1 MEVLPQEVQ
10 EQYDKVIEEIGNIE
24 NEIEKKQEEI
34 LEVNS
39 VSKKVQH
46 ILEYIDEVENRI
58 NKEIE
63 QITLQVEDFDIKVE
77 EVIKFTVDKS
87 PIISKKEII
96 DKKLSELKETVEDE
110 QNGLKV
116 QLKQKISVKESI
128 VAEENRNIQLYDAYI
143 KEYQEWEK
151 VKKEKEEAV
160 NKINE
165 ELLYISDGIMIDLQP
180 LYEKRQNITASIFNE
195 KKKVIEL
202 YNKFKKPVDE
212 FLRDKNDVGSQLSN
226 HSIIAYGIM
235 DGIYIEDRIYL
246 IQRSILP
253 VFDLRQNFI
262 CNV

>member
-1 MEVLPQEVQ
+1 MLRRNQEVQ

-116 QLKQKISVKESI
+116 QI
-128 VAEENRNIQLYDAYI
+128 
-143 KEYQEWEK
+143 
-151 VKKEKEEAV
+151 EA
-160 NKINE
+160 
-165 ELLYISDGIMIDLQP
+165 
-180 LYEKRQNITASIFNE
+180 
-195 KKKVIEL
+195 
-202 YNKFKKPVDE
+202 
-212 FLRDKNDVGSQLSN
+212 KNSS
-226 HSIIAYGIM
+226 
-235 DGIYIEDRIYL
+235 
-246 IQRSILP
+246 
-253 VFDLRQNFI
+253 
-262 CNV
+262 

>member
-1 MEVLPQEVQ
+1 MF
-10 EQYDKVIEEIGNIE
+10 
-24 NEIEKKQEEI
+24 
-34 LEVNS
+34 
-39 VSKKVQH
+39 
-46 ILEYIDEVENRI
+46 I

-151 VKKEKEEAV
+151 VKKEKEAV
-160 NKINE
+160 R
-165 ELLYISDGIMIDLQP
+165 LM
-180 LYEKRQNITASIFNE
+180 
-195 KKKVIEL
+195 
-202 YNKFKKPVDE
+202 KF
-212 FLRDKNDVGSQLSN
+212 
-226 HSIIAYGIM
+226 
-235 DGIYIEDRIYL
+235 
-246 IQRSILP
+246 
-253 VFDLRQNFI
+253 
-262 CNV
+262 